1 MTFIPLAHDQQRSW
15 AGLPLPDEQ
24 MSALARA
31 RPRLPDLRH
40 QRRPPFPTHGR
51 PSCPTL
57 PWLAAA
63 PRLPCRPPPM
73 AGRRARPFLPWPAA
87 APAPSLPW
95 PAAASAPRLP
105 WPAAAPRLPHPPLP
119 WPAATPRPPCSPLPW
134 VAAAP
139 TPPPSPGRPPHHGC
153 HAQSPAGGGG
163 RSSGSS
169 RRAAADP
176 GRWPSNPA
184 GCSTDDG

>member
-1 MTFIPLAHDQQRSW
+1 MTFIPLAPDQQRSW

-31 RPRLPDLRH
+31 QPRLPDQRH
-40 QRRPPFPTHGR
+40 QRRRPPFPTHGR

-73 AGRRARPFLPWPAA
+73 AGRRTRPF
-87 APAPSLPW
+87 LPW

-105 WPAAAPRLPHPPLP
+105 WPAAAP
-119 WPAATPRPPCSPLPW
+119 
-134 VAAAP
+134 
-139 TPPPSPGRPPHHGC
+139 TPPMAGCHATATVLAPPMGGRRTHPSPSPGRPPHHGC